1 MEARCLMLLVQRQQQ
16 RRVRVL
22 LWMMLRRSQA
32 RRQELLWCIRVVV
45 SARLWLQ
52 LRMRRGLLVDR
63 SMHRLWPARLRR
75 TEPTHDTEAS
85 TRV

>member
-1 MEARCLMLLVQRQQQ
+1 MLRVQRHRR
-16 RRVRVL
+16 RRVRAL
-22 LWMMLRRSQA
+22 LWMMLQRSQA

-52 LRMRRGLLVDR
+52 LRMRRRLLVDR
-63 SMHRLWPARLRR
+63 RMLRLLLVRLRR
-75 TEPTHDTEAS
+75 LEPTHDTEAS